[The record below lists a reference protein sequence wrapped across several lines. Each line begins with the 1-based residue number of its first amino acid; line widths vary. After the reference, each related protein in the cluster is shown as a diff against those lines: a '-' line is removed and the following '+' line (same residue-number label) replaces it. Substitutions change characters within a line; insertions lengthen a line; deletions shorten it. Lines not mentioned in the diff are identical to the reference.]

1 MAAFT
6 TAQSEPLHIE
16 NTVLNLGK
24 EELAVNNAFSTY
36 REMKLDGV
44 ISGSVSF
51 IKSLVSKSGFVIE
64 AGKDATQQEKLLV
77 AALNKS
83 LDNLEGFTKPRLLG
97 QWLSAIDYGCSLNEV
112 VLQDVGGYKVFKEI
126 SPIHLSSVER
136 FEMKGNQLSKL
147 HLATPENDGLIKQT
161 LKPQATIGGE
171 KVLFFRIEADSDFPL
186 GKSLL
191 YGAYSSWRAKKIL
204 QEYEAIGVA
213 KSLSGVLQ
221 VKVPSE
227 YLNKYFNEP
236 NSDEALHV
244 SSLLD
249 QAEML
254 HAGKGSYIVLPSDTT
269 DNGVDLFRVMPVS
282 AEASSNSNVGESI
295 QRYNTEIQLSLQSMV
310 LSIGSSGG
318 GSFALSDNS
327 TYLLSLFIDSIQKS
341 LSSEI
346 IKMVKTIYKLNGIT
360 PNNEPHIEW
369 EEVQPLDWDDFTRG
383 WSRLLSAGGVTA
395 TEELEQFLRKEGNAP
410 SADYTKKL
418 ENESSYTEERKE
430 TDRQA

>member
-1 MAAFT
+1 MAAYT
-6 TAQSEPLHIE
+6 VAQTKPLHIE
-16 NTVLNLGK
+16 NTVLTLGK
-24 EELAVNNAFSTY
+24 EELSVNRAFHTY

-51 IKSLVSKSGFVIE
+51 IKSLVSKSDFKIE
-64 AGKDATQQEKLLV
+64 AGKGASQREKDLV
-77 AALNKS
+77 AELNKS
-83 LDNLEGFTKPRLLG
+83 LDDLEGFTKPRLLG

-112 VLQDVGGYKVFKEI
+112 VLQKVGNYTVFKEI
-126 SPIHLSSVER
+126 SPIHLTSVQR
-136 FEMKGNQLSKL
+136 FEMKGNSLSKL
-147 HLATPENDGLIKQT
+147 HLNPAENDGLIQQT
-161 LKPQATIGGE
+161 EVVQPTLSGE

-204 QEYEAIGVA
+204 QEYEAIGIA

-236 NSDEALHV
+236 NSDEAIHV
-244 SSLLD
+244 TSLLD

-282 AEASSNSNVGESI
+282 SETNTNSNVGEGI

-310 LSIGSSGG
+310 LSIGSAGG

-327 TYLLSLFIDSIQKS
+327 TYLLSLFIDSIQKA
-341 LSSEI
+341 LSTELV
-346 IKMVKTIYKLNGIT
+346 KMVKKIYEINGLSSWV
-360 PNNEPHIEW
+360 EPQIWW

-383 WSRLLSAGGVTA
+383 WSRLISAGGITP
-395 TEELEQFLRKEGNAP
+395 TEDLEEFLRREGNAP
-410 SADYTKKL
+410 EADYSKVL
-418 ENESSYTEERKE
+418 ENESNYTEERRE